1 MIPGYD
7 LDGPLPSPEPHVP
20 VYLYI
25 YTNTHVTPFPWIYR
39 FRVFEIYKTDFIREV
54 GYSGCRCSLLILLN
68 KLRIIKGVC
77 SIKILHTNTLL
88 NRLLIF
94 R

>member
-39 FRVFEIYKTDFIREV
+39 FVCLKFKR
-54 GYSGCRCSLLILLN
+54 LILFE
-68 KLRIIKGVC
+68 KSV
-77 SIKILHTNTLL
+77 ILVVDVLYL
-88 NRLLIF
+88 SC
-94 R
+94 